1 MNLLWIWLVS
11 IVVGFNSSFT
21 PDHLRY
27 LKDET
32 KLLFDHAWNS
42 YMEFGFPFD
51 EVTPMSCQPYGPDFK
66 DKNNIVRNDV
76 MGNVSSTLLD
86 NLDSLIIMEKWQD
99 LERSLD
105 YLKGEKSTF
114 FNKNVIIQV
123 FEMTIRSL
131 GGLLSTHTILSDSSI
146 IKNEEFQRISENYD
160 GFLLEMANDLGLR
173 LLPAFKTST
182 GIPVPRINLSK
193 GVKSV
198 PYKLQMETCTSGVTT
213 PVLEFTL
220 LSRLTGNP
228 DFEYYTKKTFEKV
241 WAARSD
247 LDLLPMTL
255 SPIDGEWKDAIS
267 GIGASIDSFYEY
279 ALKSSIVFNDNHMW
293 NIFKKSY
300 KALMTHSVK
309 GSIEDMNY
317 MMFANVGV
325 NDGLDATVWIDSL
338 SAFWTG
344 VQVLSG
350 RLKDAIGSHMTF
362 MKLWDHFDSIPE
374 RWNCLIP
381 KDKLGSN
388 ELIGLEWYPLRP
400 EFIESTYYL
409 YRATRDPMY
418 LNIGERILN
427 LFKTRFKSECGFK
440 GIQNIRTGEFQ
451 DRMESFVLSET
462 LKYLYLLFDE
472 QEEVFLHSKDMT
484 RKNWIFS
491 TEGHPLWYDYSN
503 STQYIEPDVHS
514 HFEQELEKCELNP
527 FTRGPKDFLK
537 SNYYDMNLFKFDY
550 DYQDY
555 LKRPQYLENDG
566 YMELNND
573 FFNKFTLFDTE
584 LMSPV
589 SSTTS
594 KFELFLGNSS
604 GISNS
609 TIIKEGS
616 FYYIEDFRDLRLSL
630 EFLGEGKVD
639 TSYNLVTKEMIRQIN
654 KPISQEMIV
663 HDIVGRVLKV
673 NGVFIKPNE
682 RIFINRF
689 ELGKNNLGILNSKLL
704 INGFLIENIDII

>member
-1 MNLLWIWLVS
+1 M
-11 IVVGFNSSFT
+11 VVAFNSSFT
-21 PDHLRY
+21 PQHLRY
-27 LKDET
+27 LKNET

-42 YMEFGFPFD
+42 YMDYGFPFD
-51 EVTPMSCQPYGPDFK
+51 EVTPISCKPYGPDFK

-86 NLDSLIIMEKWQD
+86 NLDTLIIMEKWQD
-99 LERSLD
+99 LEKSLD

-131 GGLLSTHTILSDSSI
+131 GGLLSTHTILSDPSI
-146 IKNEEFQRISENYD
+146 IKNEEFTRISENYD

-198 PYKLQMETCTSGVTT
+198 PYKLQMETCTSGATT

-228 DFEYYTKKTFEKV
+228 DFEYYTRKTFDKI
-241 WAARSD
+241 WASRLD

-279 ALKSSIVFNDNHMW
+279 ALKLSILFNDSQMW

-300 KALMTHSVK
+300 RALMTHLVK
-309 GSIEDMNY
+309 ASNEDMNY

-325 NDGLDATVWIDSL
+325 NDGLDATVWIDLL

-350 RLKDAIGSHMTF
+350 KLKDAIGSHMVF
-362 MKLWDHFDSIPE
+362 MKLWDHYDLIPE

-381 KDKLGSN
+381 KDKLSAN
-388 ELIGLEWYPLRP
+388 EIIGLEWYPLRP

-418 LNIGERILN
+418 LNIGERVLN
-427 LFKTRFKSECGFK
+427 LFKSRFKSECGFK
-440 GIQNIRTGEFQ
+440 GIQNIRTGEYQ

-472 QEEVFLHSKDMT
+472 KEENFLHSKSMT
-484 RKNWIFS
+484 GKNWIFS
-491 TEGHPLWYDYSN
+491 TEGHPLWFDFLN
-503 STQYIEPDVHS
+503 STSTTSKDDLDE
-514 HFEQELEKCELNP
+514 ELEICELNP
-527 FTRGPKDFLK
+527 FTIGPKDFLK
-537 SNYYDMNLFKFDY
+537 SNYYDLNLFKFDH

-555 LKRPQYLENDG
+555 LVRPQYLKNDG
-566 YMELNND
+566 YMELNNE
-573 FFNKFTLFDTE
+573 FFNKFTLFDTN
-584 LMSPV
+584 LTSPAP
-589 SSTTS
+589 STTS

-604 GISNS
+604 GISNAS
-609 TIIKEGS
+609 MVKEQD

-630 EFLGEGKVD
+630 EFLGEGKID
-639 TSYNLVTKEMIRQIN
+639 TTHTFITKEMIRQKN
-654 KPISQEMIV
+654 QPISQEIIV
-663 HDIVGRVLKV
+663 HDIVGRILKI
-673 NGVFIKPNE
+673 NGIFIKSHE
-682 RIFINRF
+682 RILINRF
-689 ELGKNNLGILNSKLL
+689 DLGKNNLGIINNKLL
-704 INGFLIENIDII
+704 INGFLIENVDII